1 MSSQNSVGVNSSPNL
16 SVTSIPPPQQN
27 NISLIEQ
34 DKIILSEGSN
44 FDFPSGSAESSI
56 TGSVYT
62 EIEDEGPEDFI
73 LSDEEEFVEE
83 SFIDE
88 TISEPEDELQ
98 YQDFTS
104 VGVENT
110 IINKDLEKYQF
121 VGVFLNNNKIKN
133 VSCRLI
139 DNKPVKEELIVPF
152 MNMKEACLNEIKL
165 SILITSAYR
174 PAYEDILYNGK
185 LIATSQKT
193 LRTKAPSAGNLKSEY
208 VGKFKN
214 SEYDSTIEISTGKS
228 INLGK
233 SRLTYFIA
241 DTAPAGASNHG
252 DGFALDLNTGSRKNS
267 KWPKLNTILYT
278 WLINNAWKY
287 GFIRTVSSEEWHWE
301 YRSDLASKGPYS
313 KLTKTEANGF
323 YKDLILKY

>member
-1 MSSQNSVGVNSSPNL
+1 MSSQNSVGVNNSINL
-16 SVTSIPPPQQN
+16 SVVSISPPTN
-27 NISLIEQ
+27 NNVSLIEQ
-34 DKIILSEGSN
+34 DKTTLSESNN
-44 FDFPSGSAESSI
+44 FDFSSGSIETSI
-56 TGSVYT
+56 TGSVIYN
-62 EIEDEGPEDFI
+62 EEDEGPEDFI
-73 LSDEEEFVEE
+73 LSDEEEFIEE

-104 VGVENT
+104 VGAEST

-121 VGVFLNNNKIKN
+121 VGIFLNNNKVKN

-139 DNKPVKEELIVPF
+139 DNKPVKEELIIPF
-152 MNMKEACLNEIKL
+152 MNMKEACLNDIGL
-165 SILITSAYR
+165 SLLITSAYR

-193 LRTKAPSAGNLKSEY
+193 LRTKTPIIGNLRTEY
-208 VGKFKN
+208 AGKFKN
-214 SEYDSTIEISTGKS
+214 PEYDSTVEISTGKS
-228 INLGK
+228 VNLGK

-267 KWPKLNTILYT
+267 KWPKLNVILYT

-301 YRSDLASKGPYS
+301 YRTDLALKGPYS